1 MKGKIHAH
9 TQIHSTY
16 VCWYV
21 CAVAMVWEK
30 SKSLQ
35 CSEMEVKVLL
45 WHVRAVKGQATIV
58 Q

>member
-1 MKGKIHAH
+1 MH
-9 TQIHSTY
+9 THKYTVHMY
-16 VCWYV
+16 VGMYV
-21 CAVAMVWEK
+21 YMVVMVWEK